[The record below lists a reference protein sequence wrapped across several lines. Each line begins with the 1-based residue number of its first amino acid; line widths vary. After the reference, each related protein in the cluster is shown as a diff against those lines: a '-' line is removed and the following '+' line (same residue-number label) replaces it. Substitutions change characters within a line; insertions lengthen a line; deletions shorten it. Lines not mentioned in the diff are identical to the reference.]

1 MARLDAF
8 LVLGRQ
14 QGCSDVHFTVGLP
27 PLVRIDGELVPV
39 KYRDL
44 SAEEAQ
50 MMLDEVLDDAHR
62 ETFSETG
69 SVDLSYASEEAGR
82 FRINVCRQARGVSFI
97 CRVIPDTVL
106 PLEKLGLPKVTLSLA
121 DLTSGLILV
130 TGAAGTGKSTTLAAL
145 VNEINERR
153 AVKIVTLEDPV
164 EFVHKNAKALIVQ
177 REVGSNIPDFAG
189 GLRSALRQDA
199 DVILVGELRDLE
211 TLSMALEASET
222 GHLVLATLHSNG
234 ATQTIDRIL
243 DAYPPES
250 HEQVR
255 GTLADVLR
263 CVVHQE
269 LVRASDGRGR
279 RAAVEILVVT
289 PAVAKLLREG
299 KTFQIPGMISTGRRY
314 GMQLL
319 DQALMSLLQAGDI
332 DPDDAYRLATEKK
345 DFASFRTTPVVDTN
359 ADGDTV
365 PDSGGAFSKAFQ
377 SAEP

>member
-50 MMLDEVLDDAHR
+50 MMLDEILDDTHR
-62 ETFSETG
+62 ETFTETG
-69 SVDLSYASEEAGR
+69 SVDLSYNSEEAGR
-82 FRINVCRQARGVSFI
+82 FRINVCRQARGISFI
-97 CRVIPDTVL
+97 CRVIPDAVI
-106 PLEKLGLPKVTLSLA
+106 PLEKLGLPKVTASFA

-145 VNEINERR
+145 VHEINEKR
-153 AVKIVTLEDPV
+153 AVKVVTLEDPV
-164 EFVHKNAKALIVQ
+164 EFVHKNVKSLIVQ
-177 REVGSNIPDFAG
+177 REVGSNISDFAG

-211 TLSMALEASET
+211 TLSMAFEAAET
-222 GHLVLATLHSNG
+222 GHLVLATLHSSG

-255 GTLADVLR
+255 STLADVLR

-269 LVRASDGRGR
+269 LVRAADGRGR

-299 KTFQIPGMISTGRRY
+299 KTFQIPGIISTGRRY
-314 GMQLL
+314 GMQLM
-319 DQALMSLLQAGDI
+319 DQALLSLLQAGDI
-332 DPDDAYRLATEKK
+332 DADDAYRLATEKG
-345 DFASFRTTPVVDTN
+345 DFASFRTTPVVDAQ
-359 ADGDTV
+359 ADL
-365 PDSGGAFSKAFQ
+365 PHSGGAFSKAFQ
-377 SAEP
+377 SADP